1 MVSTIFAGSFSL
13 PLSLPASM
21 ASRTAFS
28 ISRCEVMPTFL
39 RKLRRLVLKTSSFMG
54 ASRSRPCRIVQHLLG
69 EIALGAVGAGIGIAA
84 LHVAVLAANDVVVRA
99 RRDIVGAAECV
110 VVGAGVDHG
119 RLAAFEAT
127 GEQWGCQQQRDEV
140 LCGSKFHWRPSIYLV
155 SAGRLSPTWSGMIP
169 QSIEKMAACF
179 EADGCP
185 GQARGGPV
193 QCFQTGRMTLILLC
207 SRH

>member
-13 PLSLPASM
+13 PLSLPDAT

-39 RKLRRLVLKTSSFMG
+39 RNPRRLALKTSSFMR
-54 ASRSRPCRIVQHLLG
+54 ASWLRPDRIIQHLLG
-69 EIALGAVGAGIGIAA
+69 HIALGTVGASIGIAA
-84 LHVAVLAANDVVVRA
+84 LHVAVLAAVDIVVRA
-99 RRDIVGAAECV
+99 HGDILGAAECV

-140 LCGSKFHWRPSIYLV
+140 LCGSKFHWRPSVYLV
-155 SAGRLSPTWSGMIP
+155 IAGRPSP
-169 QSIEKMAACF
+169 
-179 EADGCP
+179 
-185 GQARGGPV
+185 V
-193 QCFQTGRMTLILLC
+193 
-207 SRH
+207 